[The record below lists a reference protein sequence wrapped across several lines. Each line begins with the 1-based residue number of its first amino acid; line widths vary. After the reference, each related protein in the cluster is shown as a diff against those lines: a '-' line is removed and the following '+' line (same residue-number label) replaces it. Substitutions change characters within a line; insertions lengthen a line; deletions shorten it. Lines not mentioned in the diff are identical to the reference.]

1 MCPGL
6 HIRISS
12 VSPIVLWSLYAE
24 ELDFIPPL
32 SCFVAYMPHCT
43 GIYSLLLCLENFSIR
58 IHIYEKE
65 KKSICS
71 SSCGSE
77 AWAYNATLSHNHT
90 AWILKAD
97 YRLSQGSERAP
108 MVGQIIKAQHPSHH
122 PEGALRT
129 MCIILPVLI
138 NPIKTQTPNRP
149 VSYVALKQAKAT
161 LLTNSSLK

>member
-1 MCPGL
+1 MCLGL

-24 ELDFIPPL
+24 ELDFILPL

-65 KKSICS
+65 KKNQYAAVLV
-71 SSCGSE
+71 GQRPGLTMPL
-77 AWAYNATLSHNHT
+77 YHT
-90 AWILKAD
+90 TTQPGRLAD

-108 MVGQIIKAQHPSHH
+108 TVGQIIKAQHPSHH

-149 VSYVALKQAKAT
+149 VSYVTLKQAKAT
-161 LLTNSSLK
+161 VNQ